1 MNADQKALLAQI
13 EEEKRRP
20 QPDKKLLKRLAHQLT
35 SYDDREWDLKHGR
48 RNDPGGRSR
57 SPSYGKWDDYSNAY

>member
-20 QPDKKLLKRLAHQLT
+20 QPDKKLLKRLAHLLT
-35 SYDDREWDLKHGR
+35 SYDDREWDLKRGL
-48 RNDPGGRSR
+48 RNEPGGRSR
-57 SPSYGKWDDYSNAY
+57 SPSYGIWNDYSSAY